1 MEGRRKDRRRE
12 GMFNLGGVGKWID
25 ARETGKR

>member
-1 MEGRRKDRRRE
+1 MEGRQKDRRAE

-25 ARETGKR
+25 ARETGKG